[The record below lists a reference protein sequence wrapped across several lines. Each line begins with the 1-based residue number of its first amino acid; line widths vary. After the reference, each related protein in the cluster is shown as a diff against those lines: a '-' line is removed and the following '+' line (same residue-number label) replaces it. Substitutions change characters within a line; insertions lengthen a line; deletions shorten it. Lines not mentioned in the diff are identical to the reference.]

1 MKKYLLYII
10 LLALAML
17 TYFLFTKK
25 STTYEDAKI
34 TIEDVS
40 KIEKIFLADVQG
52 NTITAVKQGNL
63 WRVNNSFEASTT
75 AIENIFDVLQH
86 AEAKQPVPQSM
97 NNTVIKNLSVNGI
110 KVEIYG
116 SNNKKIETFT
126 VSGSLQEKVGNVFY
140 KTGASG
146 PFIYKIGQFDSDLSK
161 NFFTS
166 IKDWRSKKTFNI
178 PTDSIKS
185 ITVCYNLYPDTSFT
199 ITKTGIDFELKDLK
213 NNLIPHT
220 RSKAIDY
227 FKGINKLYC
236 LGFLNDIIEVPTV
249 RKSKVPYGYIATT
262 TISGARDTMHLAFY
276 DVNERTRV
284 VRTENGKQYDADYF
298 YGCKNNDVMLI
309 PVGMFKS
316 VLVHKGSF

>member
-10 LLALAML
+10 LLALSLL
-17 TYFLFTKK
+17 TYYLFTKK
-25 STTYEDAKI
+25 SSTYEDAKI

-52 NTITAVKQGNL
+52 NTITAVKQGNS
-63 WRVNNSFEASTT
+63 WRVNDSFEANMS

-116 SNNKKIETFT
+116 ANNKKIETFT
-126 VSGSLQEKVGNVFY
+126 VSGTLQEKVGNVFY
-140 KTGASG
+140 KTGANG

-166 IKDWRSKKTFNI
+166 IKDWRSKKAFSTSA
-178 PTDSIKS
+178 DSIKS
-185 ITVCYNLYPDTSFT
+185 ITVFYNLHQDTSFT

-227 FKGINKLYC
+227 FKVMNKLYC
-236 LGFLNDIIEVPTV
+236 LAFLNDIIDAPTV
-249 RKSKVPYGYIATT
+249 RKSKIPYGYIATT
-262 TISGARDTMHLAFY
+262 SVSGFRDTLHLAFY
-276 DVNERTRV
+276 NIDERTRA
-284 VRTENGKQYDADYF
+284 VRTEDGKQYDADYF
-298 YGCKNNDVMLI
+298 YGYKNNDVMLL
-309 PVGMFKS
+309 PVSMFKN